1 MYLFIYLRKNTV
13 MKYINRDLE
22 KQISK
27 WLFKNKILIIYGAR
41 QVGKTTLVK
50 RILNEKGNLKNYFNC
65 EDLSTKDIIES
76 ANAERMK
83 MFFGDNKLIVLDEA
97 QKIQNIGL
105 NMKIFHDRYPEI
117 QIIAT
122 GSSSFDLS
130 NKINEPLTGRA
141 LDFFLLPISIN
152 EILKENN
159 YSVIDSSIDRYLRFG
174 MYPEINSKDDE
185 SAKFIIENI
194 SSKYLYKD
202 ILELEFLKK
211 PEMLLNL
218 LKLLSYQ
225 LGNEVSKNELANKL
239 QTSRQTIEKYLTLLE
254 KVFIIYRLKPF
265 SRNLRNEINKK
276 EKIYFYDLGIRNS
289 LISDFRSADMR
300 YDKGALWENFC
311 IIERIKYFNNFGI
324 KNNYYYWRTTQK
336 DEIDLIE
343 ENDGK
348 IRAYEFKW
356 TNPGNFKRHRNFIEA
371 YKPAEYKLI
380 SRNMISELLVE

>member
-1 MYLFIYLRKNTV
+1 
-13 MKYINRDLE
+13 
-22 KQISK
+22 
-27 WLFKNKILIIYGAR
+27 
-41 QVGKTTLVK
+41 
-50 RILNEKGNLKNYFNC
+50 
-65 EDLSTKDIIES
+65 
-76 ANAERMK
+76 
-83 MFFGDNKLIVLDEA
+83 
-97 QKIQNIGL
+97 
-105 NMKIFHDRYPEI
+105 MKIFHDRYPEI

-130 NKINEPLTGRA
+130 NKINEPSTGRA

-174 MYPEINSKDDE
+174 MYPEIISEDDE

>member
-65 EDLSTKDIIES
+65 EELSTKDIIES

-174 MYPEINSKDDE
+174 MYPEIISKDDE

>member
-1 MYLFIYLRKNTV
+1 

-65 EDLSTKDIIES
+65 EELSTKDIIES

-130 NKINEPLTGRA
+130 NKINEPSTGRA

-174 MYPEINSKDDE
+174 MYPEIISEDDE

-202 ILELEFLKK
+202 ILELEFLI
-211 PEMLLNL
+211 L
-218 LKLLSYQ
+218 
-225 LGNEVSKNELANKL
+225 EV
-239 QTSRQTIEKYLTLLE
+239 QI
-254 KVFIIYRLKPF
+254 
-265 SRNLRNEINKK
+265 
-276 EKIYFYDLGIRNS
+276 
-289 LISDFRSADMR
+289 
-300 YDKGALWENFC
+300 
-311 IIERIKYFNNFGI
+311 
-324 KNNYYYWRTTQK
+324 
-336 DEIDLIE
+336 
-343 ENDGK
+343 
-348 IRAYEFKW
+348 
-356 TNPGNFKRHRNFIEA
+356 
-371 YKPAEYKLI
+371 
-380 SRNMISELLVE
+380 

>member
-1 MYLFIYLRKNTV
+1 
-13 MKYINRDLE
+13 
-22 KQISK
+22 
-27 WLFKNKILIIYGAR
+27 
-41 QVGKTTLVK
+41 
-50 RILNEKGNLKNYFNC
+50 
-65 EDLSTKDIIES
+65 
-76 ANAERMK
+76 
-83 MFFGDNKLIVLDEA
+83 
-97 QKIQNIGL
+97 
-105 NMKIFHDRYPEI
+105 
-117 QIIAT
+117 
-122 GSSSFDLS
+122 
-130 NKINEPLTGRA
+130 
-141 LDFFLLPISIN
+141 
-152 EILKENN
+152 
-159 YSVIDSSIDRYLRFG
+159 
-174 MYPEINSKDDE
+174 MYPEIISKDDE

-211 PEMLLNL
+211 SEMLLNL

-265 SRNLRNEINKK
+265 SRNLRNEINKN

-289 LISDFRSADMR
+289 LISDFRIADLR

-311 IIERIKYFNNFGI
+311 IIERIKYFNNLGI
-324 KNNYYYWRTTQK
+324 KNNYYYWRTAHK

-343 ENDGK
+343 ENDVK

-356 TNPGNFKRHRNFIEA
+356 TNPGKFKIHGNFIEA